1 MTTPISAT
9 TLVEQSL
16 AAIAEHGARTN
27 AFTLV
32 DEAGARAA
40 AHAVDDE
47 RRIGGAVEPAPE
59 RALRVLHDLL
69 EVVEYHQ
76 AAAPPGDGMAELHG
90 RAAAR
95 LSSGDR
101 R

>member
-9 TLVEQSL
+9 TLLEQSL

-27 AFTLV
+27 AFILV

-47 RRIGGAVEPAPE
+47 RRRGIDRGFVDGGRTTGVASTSARLTVHLARLGWIGGQPSVPP
-59 RALRVLHDLL
+59 
-69 EVVEYHQ
+69 Q
-76 AAAPPGDGMAELHG
+76 A
-90 RAAAR
+90 
-95 LSSGDR
+95 
-101 R
+101 